1 MKRITP
7 QNSKLWIVNYKRHEE
22 LTNTINYWLKSFD
35 FEEVNIISNH
45 SSLKKDIFPEEIKN
59 KINIFHNWHRHDWM
73 IGSIA
78 QCWNLA
84 MLHTFH
90 ESNKNWVVLSQDDN
104 IISRGWDEKIN
115 NSNYDTYIA
124 PHGDTI
130 QILSFDTFRKNGWF
144 DERFRTI
151 GGPEADYLLRLIRN
165 TPNTISVYDNHEW
178 KMRHNLV
185 GLEKHFFLQDRNNN
199 ILDTRKQ
206 NVEFSQRECFD
217 RWIEKWNIPVDQL
230 FLEKKY
236 NVKCNFPEIDWYP
249 SFTKYLINEGR
260 L

>member
-1 MKRITP
+1 MSRITP
-7 QNSKLWIVNYKRHEE
+7 KNCKLWIVNYKRHNE
-22 LTNTINYWLKSFD
+22 LIKTVDLWLNSFD
-35 FEEVNIISNH
+35 FEEINIISNH
-45 SSLKKDIFPEEIKN
+45 SQLKVDIFQPNVRE

-78 QCWNLA
+78 QCWNLG
-84 MLHTFH
+84 MLHTFNNPYK
-90 ESNKNWVVLSQDDN
+90 EWVILSQDDN
-104 IISRGWDEKIN
+104 IILKGWDETIN

-130 QILSFDTFRKNGWF
+130 QILSFNTFKKIGWF

-165 TPNTISVYDNHEW
+165 TPDSISVHDDHIW

-185 GLEKHFFLQDRNNN
+185 GLEKYFFLQERNNN
-199 ILDTRKQ
+199 ILQTRTQ
-206 NVEFSQRECFD
+206 NVEFSQQECFN
-217 RWIEKWNIPVDQL
+217 RWIEKWNIPVDEL
-230 FLEKKY
+230 FLSKNY
-236 NVKCNFPEIDWYP
+236 HVKCNFREIDWYP
-249 SFTKYLINEGR
+249 SFTRHLNQQGR